1 MPFDVPS
8 TIKQLNRKD
17 NVQNPGFFFLLD
29 HFDVNNG
36 VQGFQPAG
44 APSLD
49 EFTRYIVTNPYTLH
63 SDYGTITGVGTG
75 DIIEC
80 IQDEDRLSR
89 GATYEVVMSA
99 ANTGDLT
106 TFANGT
112 IGTRVFNIEDLT
124 SYVFNGATWE
134 RVQTGPAGA
143 GSGGGNTY
151 YGGTGLTLTNF
162 VAGFGQTFSVDPDAF
177 LSVAGMTRFPWSSSF
192 TANANIN
199 ALATPFFA
207 SISLSLDSIDCCSW
221 SSSNLVF
228 Q

>member
-75 DIIEC
+75 DIIEAV
-80 IQDEDRLSR
+80 IEDDRTR
-89 GATYEVVMSA
+89 RRATYEVVMSA

-112 IGTRVFNIEDLT
+112 IGTRVFNVGDLS

-134 RVQTGPAGA
+134 KVQTGPVGA

-151 YGGTGLTLTNF
+151 YGGTGLTLSNF
-162 VAGFGQTFSVDPDAF
+162 VASVGQTFSIDPNSVIEVLGISASNGATFYGTVDLKDNDLVRPNLKDY
-177 LSVAGMTRFPWSSSF
+177 SEEEIGR
-192 TANANIN
+192 
-199 ALATPFFA
+199 A
-207 SISLSLDSIDCCSW
+207 SCRER
-221 SSSNLVF
+221 V
-228 Q
+228 